1 MADHTEWQKGDYTIS
16 TDPDR
21 LDREVILDY
30 LATSYWAHWVDREKV
45 ALSLEHCMPFGLYDG
60 TGAQVGFAKVVTDY
74 ARFAW
79 LGDVFILEAHRGH
92 GLGVWLNET
101 IKGHAPLVGI
111 NRWVLAT
118 RDAHGLY
125 EKLGYEVL
133 PNPEKWMVWDI
144 REQAPQDD

>member
-1 MADHTEWQKGDYTIS
+1 MCWHLLAWSQLTKRWNYEMADHTEWQKGDYTIS

-79 LGDVFILEAHRGH
+79 LGDVFILEANRGH

-101 IKGHAPLVGI
+101 IKGHAPLVG
-111 NRWVLAT
+111 RPPFGAKARL
-118 RDAHGLY
+118 
-125 EKLGYEVL
+125 L
-133 PNPEKWMVWDI
+133 PFSNTVS
-144 REQAPQDD
+144 RGA